1 MAQITSPVTAGRSG
15 EKDAAPES
23 RPQSNGG
30 ELLGNLKPL
39 VVDVAL
45 PVGSY
50 YLLHKGLGVDLVT
63 SLALSSVVPA
73 VRTIAD
79 AVRHRTFNGLAGLML
94 LVNVA
99 GIALSFVTGDAR
111 LMVAKDSG
119 VSSVIGLS
127 IIVMALRGRFLMSAG
142 LKPFMTKG
150 DAAKIAAWDRL
161 SAESAVFGRLE
172 RRFSLVWGGAL
183 LGECVAR
190 LIGAFTLPIATMAW
204 LSSVILIAAIA
215 VGIAVGAVA
224 TRPIE
229 KMIEA
234 EAEAVA

>member
-1 MAQITSPVTAGRSG
+1 MAQITSPVTADRSG
-15 EKDAAPES
+15 AKGGA
-23 RPQSNGG
+23 PQSNGG
-30 ELLGNLKPL
+30 ELLGNLRPL

-50 YLLHKGLGVDLVT
+50 YLLHKGLGLDLVT

-111 LMVAKDSG
+111 LMLAKDSG

-127 IIVMALRGRFLMSAG
+127 ILVMAFRGRFLMSAG

-161 SAESAVFGRLE
+161 SAGSAAFRRLE

-190 LIGAFTLPIATMAW
+190 LIGAFTLPIETMAW
-204 LSSVILIAAIA
+204 LSSVMLIGAIA
-215 VGIAVGAVA
+215 VGIAVGAIA
-224 TRPIE
+224 TQPIE

-234 EAEAVA
+234 ETAA

>member
-1 MAQITSPVTAGRSG
+1 MAQITSPVAAGRSDT
-15 EKDAAPES
+15 KAAAPEA

-50 YLLHKGLGVDLVT
+50 YLLHKGLGLDLIT

-73 VRTIAD
+73 VRAIAD

-111 LMVAKDSG
+111 LMLAKDSG

-161 SAESAVFGRLE
+161 SAGSAAFGRLE

-190 LIGAFTLPIATMAW
+190 LIGAFTLPVETMAW
-204 LSSVILIAAIA
+204 LSSVMLIGAIA

-224 TRPIE
+224 TQPIE

-234 EAEAVA
+234 EAAAAA

>member
-1 MAQITSPVTAGRSG
+1 MAQITSPVTADRSG
-15 EKDAAPES
+15 AKDTAAAPA
-23 RPQSNGG
+23 QSNGG
-30 ELLGNLKPL
+30 ELLRNLKPM

-50 YLLHKGLGVDLVT
+50 YLLHKGLGLGLVT

-73 VRTIAD
+73 VRTIVD

-111 LMVAKDSG
+111 LMLAKDSG

-127 IIVMALRGRFLMSAG
+127 ILVMAFRGRFLMSAG

-161 SAESAVFGRLE
+161 SAGSAAF
-172 RRFSLVWGGAL
+172 RRFERLFSLIWGGAL
-183 LGECVAR
+183 LAECVAR
-190 LIGAFTLPIATMAW
+190 LIGAFTLPIETMVW
-204 LSSVILIAAIA
+204 LSSVMLIGAIA
-215 VGIAVGAVA
+215 VGIAVGAIAVQ
-224 TRPIE
+224 PIE

-234 EAEAVA
+234 ETAA